1 MSYKIAGIDV
11 HKKVLMV
18 VVVDASTPEEKP
30 ERRRF
35 ATMPSDLRRLS
46 TWLREQGVEEAVME
60 STAQYWRSVWLE
72 LEPYMRL
79 HLAQAFSNRA
89 PRGRKHDFK
98 DAERLVRRL
107 IANELIL
114 SFVPDGEQRT
124 WRNMTRMKT
133 QLTRDRVR
141 LQNQM
146 ECLLEEMRIKL
157 SIVVS
162 DLLGASGLRIL
173 RALAEG
179 ETDPKKLASLGDDRL
194 KCTEEQLV
202 DALTGRPQPMHRE
215 MLALQLER
223 LQLIDTQIAKLNGM
237 IAQAMKPHQEAVI
250 RLAEVPGF
258 GVDSAQ
264 QVIAEVGVQ
273 ASTFPSAAEL
283 TSWVGTCPGKEES
296 AEENHSSR
304 SAKGNKYLRRVLNQA
319 AHAAVKKKGSYFQA
333 VFRRLLPRLG
343 YKSAIWAIAHRLCRV
358 VWKILHEGVRFIE
371 QGSEPDPKAEK
382 QRARILA
389 RALRKLGYHVA
400 ITPINPAVAETECK
414 CSGSDFRGSVK
425 KSVISTNCADR
436 AELQR
441 TECNPMTSLF
451 LP

>member
-11 HKKVLMV
+11 HKRVLMV
-18 VVVDASTPEEKP
+18 VVIEASTPEEKP

-35 ATMPSDLRRLS
+35 TTMPSDLHRLS
-46 TWLREQGVEEAVME
+46 IWLREQGVEEAVME

-72 LEPYMRL
+72 LEPHMRL
-79 HLAQAFSNRA
+79 ELAQAFSNRA

-107 IANELIL
+107 IADELIL
-114 SFVPDGEQRT
+114 SFVPGEEQRT

-133 QLTRDRVR
+133 QLRRDRVR

-157 SIVVS
+157 SMVVS

-173 RALAEG
+173 RALAQG
-179 ETDPKKLASLGDDRL
+179 ETDPKKLALLGDDQL
-194 KCTEEQLV
+194 KCSEEQLV

-215 MLALQLER
+215 MLRLQLER
-223 LQLIDTQIAKLNGM
+223 LQLIDRQIEELNGL

-250 RLAEVPGF
+250 RLAEVPGL

-283 TSWVGTCPGKEES
+283 TSWVGTCPGKDES

-304 SAKGNKYLRRVLNQA
+304 SAKGNKYLRRILNQS
-319 AHAAVKKKGSYFQA
+319 AHAAVKKKGSHFQA

-343 YKSAIWAIAHRLCRV
+343 YKSAIWAIAHRLCRLI
-358 VWKILHEGVRFIE
+358 WKILHDGVRYIE
-371 QGSEPDPKAEK
+371 QGSESDPKLREK
-382 QRARILA
+382 RARTLA
-389 RALRKLGYHVA
+389 RALRKLGYDVA
-400 ITPINPAVAETECK
+400 ITPINP
-414 CSGSDFRGSVK
+414 
-425 KSVISTNCADR
+425 STAQK
-436 AELQR
+436 AMQ
-441 TECNPMTSLF
+441 T
-451 LP
+451 

>member
-1 MSYKIAGIDV
+1 MKIAGIDV

-18 VVVDASTPEEKP
+18 VVIDASTPEEKP
-30 ERRRF
+30 TRRRF
-35 ATMPSDLRRLS
+35 VTMPSELQRFRI
-46 TWLREQGVEEAVME
+46 WLQEQGVEEAVME

-72 LEPYMRL
+72 LESHMRL

-114 SFVPDGEQRT
+114 SFVPNGEQRN
-124 WRNMTRMKT
+124 WRSLTRMKV

-141 LQNQM
+141 LQSQM

-162 DLLGASGLRIL
+162 NLLGASGLRIL
-173 RALAEG
+173 HALAEG
-179 ETDPKKLASLGDDRL
+179 ETDPKKLAQLGDERL
-194 KCTEEQLV
+194 QCTEEQLV
-202 DALTGRPQPMHRE
+202 DALTGRVQPLHRE
-215 MLALQLER
+215 MLALQLQR
-223 LQLIDTQIAKLNGM
+223 LQLIDQQIAQLNGL
-237 IAQAMKPHQEAVI
+237 IAQAMKPHQDAVI
-250 RLAEVPGF
+250 RLAEVPGL

-264 QVIAEVGVQ
+264 QIIAEVGVQ

-283 TSWVGTCPGKEES
+283 TSWVGTCPGKDET
-296 AEENHSSR
+296 AEQNHSSR

-319 AHAAVKKKGSYFQA
+319 AHAAVAKKGSHFQV

-358 VWKILHEGVRFIE
+358 VWKILHEGVQFIE
-371 QGSEPDPKAEK
+371 QSPQVGPREK
-382 QRARILA
+382 KKRAQMLA
-389 RALRKLGYHVA
+389 RALRRLGYEVT
-400 ITPINPAVAETECK
+400 ITPMNQLAAKPA
-414 CSGSDFRGSVK
+414 
-425 KSVISTNCADR
+425 I
-436 AELQR
+436 
-441 TECNPMTSLF
+441 
-451 LP
+451 

>member
-18 VVVDASTPEEKP
+18 VVIDASTPEEKP
-30 ERRRF
+30 DRRRF
-35 ATMPSDLRRLS
+35 ATMPSDLHRLS
-46 TWLREQGVEEAVME
+46 TWLRAQGVEEAVME

-79 HLAQAFSNRA
+79 QLAQAFSNRA

-124 WRNMTRMKT
+124 WRSMTRMKL

-141 LQNQM
+141 LQSQM

-173 RALAEG
+173 HALAEG
-179 ETDPKKLASLGDDRL
+179 ETDPKQLALLGDDRL
-194 KCTEEQLV
+194 KCSEEQLV
-202 DALTGRPQPMHRE
+202 DALTGRAQPMHRQ

-223 LQLIDTQIAKLNGM
+223 LRLIDGQIAKLNGL
-237 IAQAMKPHQEAVI
+237 IAQAMKPHQDAVI
-250 RLAEVPGF
+250 RLAEVPGL

-264 QVIAEVGVQ
+264 QVIAEVGVK
-273 ASTFPSAAEL
+273 ASTFPSAAEFA
-283 TSWVGTCPGKEES
+283 SWVGTCPGKDES

-319 AHAAVKKKGSYFQA
+319 AHAAVKKNGSHFQA

-343 YKSAIWAIAHRLCRV
+343 YQSAIWAIAHRLCRV

-371 QGSEPDPKAEK
+371 QGSQADPKVRK
-382 QRARILA
+382 HRARILA
-389 RALRKLGYHVA
+389 RALRKLGYDVA
-400 ITPINPAVAETECK
+400 ITPINPAATEM
-414 CSGSDFRGSVK
+414 GM
-425 KSVISTNCADR
+425 
-436 AELQR
+436 Q
-441 TECNPMTSLF
+441 M
-451 LP
+451 

>member
-18 VVVDASTPEEKP
+18 VVVDASTPEERP

-35 ATMPSDLRRLS
+35 ATMPSELRRLS
-46 TWLREQGVEEAVME
+46 TWLQEQGVEEAVME

-79 HLAQAFSNRA
+79 QLAQAFSNRA

-124 WRNMTRMKT
+124 WRNLTRMKT

-141 LQNQM
+141 LQSQM

-162 DLLGASGLRIL
+162 DLLGVSGLRIL

-179 ETDPKKLASLGDDRL
+179 ETDPRRLALLGDDRL
-194 KCTEEQLV
+194 RCSEEQLV

-223 LQLIDTQIAKLNGM
+223 LQLIDRQIEKLNGL
-237 IAQAMKPHQEAVI
+237 IAQAMKPHQETVI
-250 RLAEVPGF
+250 RLAEVPGL

-264 QVIAEVGVQ
+264 QVMAEVGVQ
-273 ASTFPSAAEL
+273 ASTFPSAAQL
-283 TSWVGTCPGKEES
+283 TSWVGTCPGKDES
-296 AEENHSSR
+296 AEVNHSSR
-304 SAKGNKYLRRVLNQA
+304 SAKGNKYLRRILNQA
-319 AHAAVKKKGSYFQA
+319 AHAAVKKKGSHFQA

-343 YKSAIWAIAHRLCRV
+343 YKCAIWAIAHRLCRV
-358 VWKILHEGVRFIE
+358 IWKILHEGVRFIE
-371 QGSEPDPKAEK
+371 QGSESDPKVREH
-382 QRARILA
+382 RARNLA
-389 RALRKLGYHVA
+389 RALRKLGYDVA
-400 ITPINPAVAETECK
+400 LTPIHPAVAAKAVQT
-414 CSGSDFRGSVK
+414 
-425 KSVISTNCADR
+425 
-436 AELQR
+436 
-441 TECNPMTSLF
+441 
-451 LP
+451 